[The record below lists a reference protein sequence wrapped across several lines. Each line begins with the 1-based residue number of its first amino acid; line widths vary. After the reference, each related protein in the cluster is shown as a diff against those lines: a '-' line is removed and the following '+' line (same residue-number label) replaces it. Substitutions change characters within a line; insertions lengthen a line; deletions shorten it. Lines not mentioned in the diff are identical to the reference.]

1 MAFLDLAGEV
11 FLGEPFEGGFQGGAA
26 GVGVE
31 EGGVDYE
38 GVGEF
43 EGGEV
48 GVEGVPDEDGGW
60 GEEGEE
66 AGLDDWESG
75 GYGGEGGR
83 GDAGVAG
90 RSG

>member
-1 MAFLDLAGEV
+1 MALLDFAGQV
-11 FLGEPFEGGFQGGAA
+11 FLGKPFEGGFQGGAA

-48 GVEGVPDEDGGW
+48 GVEGVPD
-60 GEEGEE
+60 
-66 AGLDDWESG
+66 
-75 GYGGEGGR
+75 
-83 GDAGVAG
+83 
-90 RSG
+90 

>member
-1 MAFLDLAGEV
+1 V
-11 FLGEPFEGGFQGGAA
+11 R
-26 GVGVE
+26 VE

-48 GVEGVPDEDGGW
+48 GVEGVPNENGGW

-66 AGLDDWESG
+66 AGLDG
-75 GYGGEGGR
+75 GEGCCYGGEGEG

-90 RSG
+90 REFSGEWEGSYGVR

>member
-1 MAFLDLAGEV
+1 MGAQSGPFFAFHTHEVEAGAGVFDAVVPGCAVALLDFAGEI
-11 FLGEPFEGGFQGGAA
+11 FLGKPFEGGFQGGAA

-48 GVEGVPDEDGGW
+48 GVEGVPD
-60 GEEGEE
+60 
-66 AGLDDWESG
+66 
-75 GYGGEGGR
+75 
-83 GDAGVAG
+83 
-90 RSG
+90 

>member
-1 MAFLDLAGEV
+1 MW
-11 FLGEPFEGGFQGGAA
+11 
-26 GVGVE
+26 VE
-31 EGGVDYE
+31 EGGVDDE

-48 GVEGVPDEDGGW
+48 GVERVADEDGGW

-66 AGLDDWESG
+66 AGLDGGEGG
-75 GYGGEGGR
+75 GYGGEGGG

-90 RSG
+90 RSGQQRRGGAGEGVTV